1 MSQERFK
8 VSLSINVMT
17 LEPQNNSLLMLEE
30 AKEEEAEMEEKEPEV
45 ILDKTVVMQLHLVR
59 EVTDLMEGE
68 EVMVEMELAAVME
81 ERVDSFR

>member
-1 MSQERFK
+1 LSQERFK
-8 VSLSINVMT
+8 VSLSINVLT
-17 LEPQNNSLLMLEE
+17 LELQNNSLLMLEE
-30 AKEEEAEMEEKEPEV
+30 AKEEKAEMEEKEPKV

>member
-8 VSLSINVMT
+8 VSLSINVLT
-17 LEPQNNSLLMLEE
+17 LELQNNSLLMLEE

>member
-1 MSQERFK
+1 
-8 VSLSINVMT
+8 
-17 LEPQNNSLLMLEE
+17 MLEE

>member
-8 VSLSINVMT
+8 VSLSINVLT
-17 LEPQNNSLLMLEE
+17 LELQNNSLLMLEE
-30 AKEEEAEMEEKEPEV
+30 AKEEKAEMEEKEPKV

>member
-8 VSLSINVMT
+8 VSLSINVLT
-17 LEPQNNSLLMLEE
+17 LELQNNSLLMLEE

-68 EVMVEMELAAVME
+68 EEMVEMELAVVME

>member
-1 MSQERFK
+1 LSQERFK
-8 VSLSINVMT
+8 VSLSINVLT
-17 LEPQNNSLLMLEE
+17 LELQNNSLLMLEE

>member
-1 MSQERFK
+1 LSQERFK

-30 AKEEEAEMEEKEPEV
+30 AKEEEAEMEEKEPKV
-45 ILDKTVVMQLHLVR
+45 ILDKTAVKQLSLVR
-59 EVTDLMEGE
+59 EVTDLMEAE

-81 ERVDSFR
+81 EMVGSFR